1 MFEPQVPLCRGAPER
16 KVSEDGK
23 ISFEVK
29 EVCKEV
35 CETFARE
42 SGLNY
47 VRGDNSEGGRLG
59 DAGHVDR
66 KLTDSHSSSRP
77 AT

>member
-1 MFEPQVPLCRGAPER
+1 M
-16 KVSEDGK
+16 
-23 ISFEVK
+23 
-29 EVCKEV
+29 

-59 DAGHVDR
+59 DADHVDR
-66 KLTDSHSSSRP
+66 KLIASQSSSRP
-77 AT
+77 ATKGEHMGQVYQLC